1 MINLHGEEGG
11 MSKTRDDI
19 SPIGRTA
26 AAVVR
31 DHAERDPGF
40 KARWDDTSDARE
52 IARQIIHYRT
62 RTGLSQEDLAARVGT
77 SHSHISRIESGRHK
91 TSVATLRRI
100 GDALGLRLVVTLE
113 PAEPPVFGD
122 ATEKIRTAAPIK
134 TLVREKSAALTR
146 RAVR

>member
-1 MINLHGEEGG
+1 

-31 DHAERDPGF
+31 DHAERDPKF
-40 KARWDDTSDARE
+40 KARWDDTSDARV

-62 RTGLSQEDLAARVGT
+62 RTGLSQEELAARVGT

-100 GDALGLRLVVTLE
+100 GDALGLRLVVTFE
-113 PAEPPVFGD
+113 PAETPVSWD
-122 ATEKIRTAAPIK
+122 VAEKVRIAAPIK
-134 TLVREKSAALTR
+134 TPVREKSAALTQHSGR
-146 RAVR
+146 